1 MGHKGIKKGKGKSQK
16 QKTTKA
22 AHEIRQKKNL
32 RTTRTLEVKG
42 GLLGSRVS

>member
-1 MGHKGIKKGKGKSQK
+1 MGHKGIKKGKGQSQK
-16 QKTTKA
+16 QKTTKP
-22 AHEIRQKKNL
+22 AHEMHQKKDR